1 MTSAC
6 SAREF
11 AADSHLLKFHCLQNK
26 ALRTIGN
33 LPSRIP
39 TRDLHMTFKIP
50 YVYDF
55 VTKLRR
61 QQAEVIQ
68 NHENVNVRNTGQA
81 ELNTEKNKKAQTWW
95 RSGIRL
101 FKRLSYCYLLW

>member
-1 MTSAC
+1 MKVLRLDDSNVLLSTLVDVYRIRIQTAIKLFRLSRRTS
-6 SAREF
+6 
-11 AADSHLLKFHCLQNK
+11 
-26 ALRTIGN
+26 
-33 LPSRIP
+33 
-39 TRDLHMTFKIP
+39 TRDLHVAFKIP
-50 YVYDF
+50 YIYGF
-55 VTKLRR
+55 VTKLCR
-61 QQAEVIQ
+61 QQTEIIP